1 MNRMRCFW
9 NEGGFTLAELLV
21 AVAVMTLLMAGVFV
35 LQREGQEAYLLGSN
49 RVETQQTA
57 RVALDLMT
65 RELRSARSITSIAS
79 SPDITF
85 VDQSGNTIRYCWS
98 SSKTDCVSSG
108 QRNYVGRT
116 FNETYKVLT
125 GGVQSPPGDSSDAL
139 VLTYYDK
146 STVLYTG
153 TDQTKV
159 SVIKI
164 SVKTKTE
171 ESVAAGSPGD
181 QHATM
186 ESTIK
191 LRATLS

>member
-1 MNRMRCFW
+1 MTRVRWLSNQH
-9 NEGGFTLAELLV
+9 GFTLTELLV
-21 AVAVMTLLMAGVFV
+21 AVAVMTLVMAGVFV

-49 RVETQQTA
+49 RVETQQNA

-65 RELRSARSITSIAS
+65 RELRSATSITTIAS

-98 SSKTDCVSSG
+98 SSQTDCVSSG
-108 QRNYVGRT
+108 QLNYIGRT
-116 FNETYKVLT
+116 FNGTYKVLT
-125 GGVQSPPGDSSDAL
+125 GGVQSPPGDSSGAL

-171 ESVAAGSPGD
+171 ESVATGLPGD